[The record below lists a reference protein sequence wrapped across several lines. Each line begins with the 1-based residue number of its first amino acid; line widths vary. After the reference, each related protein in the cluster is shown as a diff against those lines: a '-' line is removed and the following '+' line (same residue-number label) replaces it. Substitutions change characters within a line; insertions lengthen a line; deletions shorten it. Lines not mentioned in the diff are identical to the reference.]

1 MNLGKVKTF
10 LIVLFLGINIYLLF
24 SMYFSSR
31 FFVSEETIKG
41 TVDILGDYGIEINE
55 DTVLKYTVNL
65 RNIDTENV
73 VYTEDFKDNKG
84 KDFKVRGNEFY
95 CRARSE
101 GIHTKSDGA
110 IKKEVKAFL
119 NDRGFS
125 TRYMKFAKG
134 KNKWYITCS
143 IKGYEIFDSL
153 ISLEIEKDEF
163 TLHGTWFEP
172 STSDIRSHSTVRST
186 MYITGVLMNMPRE
199 DDIMK
204 EAPFKITDIKFG
216 YLAGKPYG
224 GGSHVTATALPYY
237 QIKDNKGN
245 VYYYDAQSGT
255 RLKF

>member
-41 TVDILGDYGIEINE
+41 TVDILDDYGIEVNE

-73 VYTEDFKDNKG
+73 VYTEDFTDKKG

-95 CRARSE
+95 CRVKSE
-101 GIHTKSDGA
+101 GIHTKSDRA
-110 IKKEVKAFL
+110 IKQAVKKFL
-119 NDRGFS
+119 KDKGFS
-125 TRYMKFAKG
+125 TKYMKFVKG
-134 KNKWYITCS
+134 KDKWHITCNVN
-143 IKGYEIFDSL
+143 GYEIFDSL
-153 ISLEIEKDEF
+153 ISLKIGKDEF
-163 TLHGTWFEP
+163 SLLGTWFEP
-172 STSDIRSHSTVRST
+172 VTSDIRSHSRVRST
-186 MYITGVLMNMPRE
+186 VYITGVLMDMTQGE
-199 DDIMK
+199 DIMK
-204 EAPFKITDIKFG
+204 NAPFEITDIKFG

-224 GGSHVTATALPYY
+224 EGSHVTATALPYY